1 MATPVARFEEAH
13 VKDVDGQWSR
23 LTPDEFQM
31 IPLPQ
36 RVQLIMKKQIRFFSH
51 GVEMKALDALMD

>member
-1 MATPVARFEEAH
+1 MAASARFEE
-13 VKDVDGQWSR
+13 VQVRDVHGQWSTI
-23 LTPDEFQM
+23 TPAEFQK

-36 RVQLIMKKQIRFFSH
+36 RVQLIMKKQIKFFAR

>member
-1 MATPVARFEEAH
+1 MPVARFEEVH
-13 VKDVDGQWSR
+13 VKDVHGQWSTI
-23 LTPDEFQM
+23 TPAEFQK

-36 RVQLIMKKQIRFFSH
+36 RVQLIMKKQIRFFAR